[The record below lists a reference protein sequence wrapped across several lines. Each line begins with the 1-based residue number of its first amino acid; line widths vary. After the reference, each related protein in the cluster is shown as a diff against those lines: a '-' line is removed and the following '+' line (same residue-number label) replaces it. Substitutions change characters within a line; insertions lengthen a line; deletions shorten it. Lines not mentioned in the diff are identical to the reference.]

1 MLKLFL
7 FSVWIMFH
15 PVHVTLTSIDYVKER
30 RELEVFVKLY
40 YDDFLLECSKEGN
53 DTESLISARV
63 NDDLK
68 QLMERYLNDKVIIK
82 INSKK
87 VQGRLKDINVQD
99 NEARVNLV
107 FNDIQKPKEI
117 VVRNLIM
124 TDLYSD
130 QANMVI
136 IRVGDFEQGVKMTAE
151 IREQSFKIK

>member
-1 MLKLFL
+1 
-7 FSVWIMFH
+7 
-15 PVHVTLTSIDYVKER
+15 
-30 RELEVFVKLY
+30 
-40 YDDFLLECSKEGN
+40 
-53 DTESLISARV
+53 
-63 NDDLK
+63 
-68 QLMERYLNDKVIIK
+68 MERYLNDKVIIR

>member
-1 MLKLFL
+1 MLKFVL

-40 YDDFLLECSKEGN
+40 YDDFLLDCSKGGN
-53 DTESLISARV
+53 DKESLSSARV

-68 QLMERYLNDKVIIK
+68 QLMERYLNDKFIIK

-87 VQGRLKDINVQD
+87 VQGRLKDINIQD

-107 FNDIQKPKEI
+107 YEDIQKPKEI

-136 IRVGDFEQGVKMTAE
+136 IRIGDFEQGVKMTSE

>member
-1 MLKLFL
+1 MLKFVL

-40 YDDFLLECSKEGN
+40 YDDFLLECSNEGI

-107 FNDIQKPKEI
+107 FNDIKKPEEI
-117 VVRNLIM
+117 FVRNLIM

-136 IRVGDFEQGVKMTAE
+136 IRIGDFEQGVKMTPE